1 MKKKYLGTFL
11 KLPTD
16 LKIAVN
22 SRILSVVQPLVAN
35 ALDLKKVCKLK
46 RFKVRGSVN
55 RSNPRNQLESK
66 RKYSYKI
73 KKSKQVQLS
82 YLS

>member
-22 SRILSVVQPLVAN
+22 RRFLCVGQPLVAN
-35 ALDLKKVCKLK
+35 ALDLKKAKLK
-46 RFKVRGSVN
+46 RSC
-55 RSNPRNQLESK
+55 SK
-66 RKYSYKI
+66 CEG
-73 KKSKQVQLS
+73 L
-82 YLS
+82 

>member
-22 SRILSVVQPLVAN
+22 SRFLSVDQPLVAN
-35 ALDLKKVCKLK
+35 ALDLKKACKLK
-46 RFKVRGSVN
+46 QSQERTR
-55 RSNPRNQLESK
+55 
-66 RKYSYKI
+66 I
-73 KKSKQVQLS
+73 
-82 YLS
+82 